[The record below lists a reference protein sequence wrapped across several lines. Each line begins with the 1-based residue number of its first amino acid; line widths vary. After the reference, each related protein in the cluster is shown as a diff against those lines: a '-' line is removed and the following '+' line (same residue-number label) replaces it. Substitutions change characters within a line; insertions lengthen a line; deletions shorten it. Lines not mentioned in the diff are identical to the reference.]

1 MGRRVTNGITGNIG
15 SSISA
20 LSVIDNRI
28 TTVEVDQNL
37 ELYPN
42 GTGDVVTIND
52 VYINTATA
60 STSSST
66 GALRVTGGVGI
77 GGDVHTG
84 GTIADNTGFETTAT
98 HFTIPSGTTAQ
109 RPGSAAAGMIRFN
122 TDYGL
127 PEVYNGSSWVVM
139 GFKDVD
145 VTSARTTAAFETNWV
160 STASAAFTVT
170 LPSSPAK
177 GDRIRFFDVA
187 KTFDTNAL
195 TVGRNGQL
203 IQGDAADL
211 TVTTEGAAFELVYY
225 NASFGWRIFTV

>member
-1 MGRRVTNGITGNIG
+1 MGRRITNGVTGNIG

-20 LSVIDNRI
+20 LSVVDNRI
-28 TTVEVDQNL
+28 TTVEVDQDL

-42 GTGDVVTIND
+42 GTGDVVTVND
-52 VYINTATA
+52 VYVNTATV

-84 GTIADNTGFETTAT
+84 GTITDNTGFETTTT
-98 HFTIPSGTTAQ
+98 HLTIPSGTTAL
-109 RPGSAAAGMIRFN
+109 RPGIATAGMIRFN

-127 PEVYNGSSWVVM
+127 PEVYNGSGWTVM

-145 VTSARTTAAFETNWV
+145 VTGARTTNSFETNWCNTT
-160 STASAAFTVT
+160 SSAFTVT
-170 LPSSPAK
+170 LPAAPST

-187 KTFDTNAL
+187 KTFDTNTL

-203 IQGDAADL
+203 IMGDSANL

-225 NASFGWRIFTV
+225 NASFGWRIFTI